1 MSIPKAARVV
11 KVPIPMNPE
20 MEDAFLEAQT
30 LMVATIEELIRTY
43 PQRMAARLAERG
55 VDPLDQEAREVVA
68 AEINAEAS
76 AIENDVAGKAEAALQ
91 AVVDTTR
98 TFKFR
103 SLGRTTYRALVAA
116 HPPTDADHTAA
127 RVESG
132 DMNARAS
139 WNRET
144 FFPALVHAASV
155 GPQLTEAEVTEI
167 FESPDWSDGEVDLLV
182 QGAIK
187 AQISTSQIA

>member
-68 AEINAEAS
+68 AEIKAEDS

-187 AQISTSQIA
+187 VQISTSQIA

>member
-43 PQRMAARLAERG
+43 PQRIAARLAERG

-132 DMNARAS
+132 DMHARAS

-144 FFPALVHAASV
+144 FFPALVHPASV

>member
-68 AEINAEAS
+68 AEIKAEDS

>member
-1 MSIPKAARVV
+1 MSTPKTARVV
-11 KVPIPMNPE
+11 KVAIPLNPDL
-20 MEDAFLEAQT
+20 EDAFLEAQT
-30 LMVATIEELIRTY
+30 LMVAAIEELIRTY
-43 PQRMAARLAERG
+43 PHRVAARLAERG
-55 VDPLDQEAREVVA
+55 IDPLDQEAREPVA
-68 AEINAEAS
+68 AEVKAEDEAVEKDLLS
-76 AIENDVAGKAEAALQ
+76 KAEAALQ

-103 SLGRTTYRALVAA
+103 SLGRTTYRALIAA

-144 FFPALVHAASV
+144 LFPALVHAASC
-155 GPQLTEAEVTEI
+155 GPQLTESEVVEI

>member
-1 MSIPKAARVV
+1 MHLIGIVSAIVGVGLVGLTSPRNVEFVESTGYYDRVV
-11 KVPIPMNPE
+11 
-20 MEDAFLEAQT
+20 A
-30 LMVATIEELIRTY
+30 Y
-43 PQRMAARLAERG
+43 PDIDQ
-55 VDPLDQEAREVVA
+55 LDQEAREPIA
-68 AEINAEAS
+68 AETKAEDED
-76 AIENDVAGKAEAALQ
+76 IEKEVAGRAEAALQ
-91 AVVDTTR
+91 AVIDTTR

-103 SLGRTTYRALVAA
+103 SLGRTTYRALIAA

-155 GPQLTEAEVTEI
+155 GPQLTETEVAEI

>member
-11 KVPIPMNPE
+11 KVPIPLNPS

-30 LMVATIEELIRTY
+30 FMVAALEQNIRTY

-55 VDPLDQEAREVVA
+55 VDPFDQEAREPIA
-68 AEINAEAS
+68 AEIKAEDD
-76 AIENDVAGKAEAALQ
+76 EVERDLMGKAEAALK
-91 AVVDTTR
+91 AVIDTTR
-98 TFKFR
+98 TFQFR
-103 SLGRTTYRALVAA
+103 SLGRTTYRKLIAA

-144 FFPALVHAASV
+144 FFPALIQASSV
-155 GPQLTEAEVTEI
+155 GPQLTEAEVAEI

-182 QGAIK
+182 KGAIQ

>member
-11 KVPIPMNPE
+11 KVAIPLNPDL
-20 MEDAFLEAQT
+20 EDAFLEAQT
-30 LMVATIEELIRTY
+30 LMVAAIEELIRTY
-43 PQRMAARLAERG
+43 PQRIAARLAERG
-55 VDPLDQEAREVVA
+55 IDPLDQEAREPIA
-68 AEINAEAS
+68 AEIKAEDETVEKDLLS
-76 AIENDVAGKAEAALQ
+76 KAEAALQ

-103 SLGRTTYRALVAA
+103 SLGRTTYRKIIAA
-116 HPPTDADHTAA
+116 HPPTDTDHTAA

-167 FESPDWSDGEVDLLV
+167 FESPDWSDGEVDLLG

>member
-1 MSIPKAARVV
+1 MSIPKTARVV
-11 KVPIPMNPE
+11 KVAIPLNPDL
-20 MEDAFLEAQT
+20 EDAFLEAQT
-30 LMVATIEELIRTY
+30 LMVAAIEELIRTY
-43 PQRMAARLAERG
+43 PQRAAARLAERG
-55 VDPLDQEAREVVA
+55 IDPLDQEARELVA
-68 AEINAEAS
+68 AEIKAKDEDL
-76 AIENDVAGKAEAALQ
+76 EKEVAGRAESALQ
-91 AVVDTTR
+91 AVLDTTR

-103 SLGRTTYRALVAA
+103 SLGRTTYRKLIAA

-144 FFPALVHAASV
+144 FFPALVQAASC
-155 GPQLTEAEVTEI
+155 GPQLTGAEVTEI

>member
-11 KVPIPMNPE
+11 KVPIPLNPDL
-20 MEDAFLEAQT
+20 EDAFLDAQT
-30 LMVATIEELIRTY
+30 LMVAAIEELIRTY
-43 PQRMAARLAERG
+43 PQRVAARLAERG
-55 VDPLDQEAREVVA
+55 IDPLDQEAREPVA
-68 AEINAEAS
+68 AEIKAED
-76 AIENDVAGKAEAALQ
+76 EDLEKEVAGRAEAALQ
-91 AVVDTTR
+91 AVIDTTR

-103 SLGRTTYRALVAA
+103 SLGRTTYRKLIAA
-116 HPPTDADHTAA
+116 HPPTDADHTDA

-167 FESPDWSDGEVDLLV
+167 FESPDWSDGEVGILV

>member
-11 KVPIPMNPE
+11 KVAIPLNPDL
-20 MEDAFLEAQT
+20 EDAFLEAQT
-30 LMVATIEELIRTY
+30 LMVAAIEELIRTY
-43 PQRMAARLAERG
+43 PQRIAARLAERG

-68 AEINAEAS
+68 AEIKAEDS

-103 SLGRTTYRALVAA
+103 SLGRSTYRALVAA
-116 HPPTDADHTAA
+116 HPPTDDDHTAA

-132 DMNARAS
+132 DMNKRAS
-139 WNRET
+139 WNRAT

-155 GPQLTEAEVTEI
+155 GPQLTESEVAEI

>member
-1 MSIPKAARVV
+1 MSIPKTARVV
-11 KVPIPMNPE
+11 KVAIPLNPDL
-20 MEDAFLEAQT
+20 EDAFLDAQT
-30 LMVATIEELIRTY
+30 LMVAAIEELIRTY
-43 PQRMAARLAERG
+43 PQRVAARLAERG
-55 VDPLDQEAREVVA
+55 IDPLDQEAREPVA
-68 AEINAEAS
+68 AEIKAEDEAVEKDLLS
-76 AIENDVAGKAEAALQ
+76 KAEAALQ

-98 TFKFR
+98 TIKFR
-103 SLGRTTYRALVAA
+103 SLGRTTYRALIAA

-187 AQISTSQIA
+187 AQISTSQIT

>member
-1 MSIPKAARVV
+1 MSIPKTARVV
-11 KVPIPMNPE
+11 KVAIPLNPDL
-20 MEDAFLEAQT
+20 EDAFLEAQT
-30 LMVATIEELIRTY
+30 LMVAAIEELIRTF
-43 PQRMAARLAERG
+43 PQRVAARLAERG
-55 VDPLDQEAREVVA
+55 IDPLDQEAREPVA
-68 AEINAEAS
+68 AEIKAED
-76 AIENDVAGKAEAALQ
+76 EDLEKEVAGRAEAALQ

-103 SLGRTTYRALVAA
+103 SLGRTTYRKLIAA

-155 GPQLTEAEVTEI
+155 GPQLTEAEVVEI